1 MSIGM
6 TPQQKQDF
14 EQDGFVILEDFLTSE
29 ELDRLLKAVDDVAA
43 RVQEAQGLGPTDPF
57 QVRNVLAQDD
67 AFLDLIDNPRILPLV
82 VDAIG

>member
-29 ELDRLLKAVDDVAA
+29 ELDRLLKAVDDVA
-43 RVQEAQGLGPTDPF
+43 
-57 QVRNVLAQDD
+57 
-67 AFLDLIDNPRILPLV
+67 
-82 VDAIG
+82 